1 MTERKQPDV
10 LSAEINAGARSR
22 TSILSLGGRKKWTTR
37 SRRKGVRSIYAEAG
51 RRGGVCSC
59 GEGMKKRVMRPSLA
73 RLQLQTPVMI

>member
-1 MTERKQPDV
+1 M
-10 LSAEINAGARSR
+10 
-22 TSILSLGGRKKWTTR
+22 
-37 SRRKGVRSIYAEAG
+37 RSIYAEAG